1 VTTPVL
7 SHCESVDSDIRTT
20 TVQSFDRH
28 MAVNARATWLLL
40 RRFAERF
47 RGPVDSG
54 RVVAMT
60 SDHTAGTSPVAKARA
75 R

>member
-1 VTTPVL
+1 M
-7 SHCESVDSDIRTT
+7 E
-20 TVQSFDRH
+20 SFDRH
-28 MAVNARATWLLL
+28 MAVNARATWLLM